1 MNTTEKTGLMK
12 LGFVKNLK
20 PNTNGENCISV
31 LSKITGQKVSLKDI
45 NEFIESEL
53 CKIEYSDQNGNSC
66 TIENAL
72 VLKFQL
78 NRKSKNGDYIYGV
91 FRRKDTTGN
100 FMGITWEITKTPK
113 SLGIVNNNSLT
124 NRWAIAE
131 CTSEEIEDVFGV
143 KSMEYL
149 NGAGHNKFP
158 DGTVVDEKNAKFI
171 RFKTTLKNHDGKILY
186 GWFTKNIKNDFEGV
200 DWGTED
206 SFKNSRKNREQFFV
220 GRMAFDTIDVCN
232 TFLEK
237 LESKTIEEPWE
248 YKNRK
253 DPKFKYPILKSY
265 LEFELDRLYYEQ
277 EKYGWDE
284 KILYNK
290 DRTKA
295 LFNTNLIDKFGHDL
309 NIMGD
314 VQLLGGREIICNL
327 EMCPS
332 KLSLRKLGF
341 ENYEPLPPK
350 FFEDINE
357 IVFHCEW
364 DIDCNV
370 SKYEHIIEQRIERF
384 PDKYKDLEADD
395 LGQKMDNAIE
405 FAKKIA
411 QRNYKF
417 IIPMYYP
424 TAHRIQLLM
433 PIYLETSYTSQPDF
447 ALVLTPHANERVYT
461 PETILGLDEVYQDAR
476 LVAKPEESWLNPRII
491 K

>member
-1 MNTTEKTGLMK
+1 MNNTEKTGLMK

-20 PNTNGENCISV
+20 QNTNGENCISV
-31 LSKITGQKVSLKDI
+31 LSKITGQKYSLKDI
-45 NEFIESEL
+45 NDFIESEL
-53 CKIEYSDQNGNSC
+53 CKIEYSDHLGNSC
-66 TIENAL
+66 TRENAL

-78 NRKSKNGDYIYGV
+78 NQKSKNGDYIYGV
-91 FRRKDTTGN
+91 FQRKDTTGN

-113 SLGIVNNNSLT
+113 SLGIINENSLA
-124 NRWAIAE
+124 NLCAIAN
-131 CTSEEIEDVFGV
+131 CTINDIEDVFV
-143 KSMEYL
+143 VNSIEYL
-149 NGAGHNKFP
+149 NGAGYKSK
-158 DGTVVDEKNAKFI
+158 DGIVVDERYAKFI
-171 RFKTTLKNHDGKILY
+171 RFKTTLTNHDGEILY
-186 GWFTKNIKNDFEGV
+186 GWFTKNVKNDFEGI

-248 YKNRK
+248 YKNKK

-277 EKYGWDE
+277 EKNGLND

-290 DRTKA
+290 DRSKA

-424 TAHRIQLLM
+424 TARRIQLLM